1 MNSNQDSILEQE
13 RKRNFIYLLLAAAF
27 ITNAVLAEII
37 GAKIFSVE
45 KTFGIDPLNLDLF
58 GWLNLSLD
66 SSAGV
71 TIWPFVFIIT
81 DLMNEYFGKKGVR
94 KVTLIGVGCITYAF
108 FIIYLVSYL
117 SPADFWLEVNNEDAD
132 GNYLNI
138 NSAFTKI
145 FRQSMAIIFSS
156 LVAFMVGQL
165 LDAYIFAYLRNITG
179 RGKLWV
185 RATVSTLGSQLVDSF
200 LILFMAF
207 YLLGNWEL
215 SQVFAVGIVQ
225 YTYKVLVAI
234 ILLPLLHILHNM
246 IDKYLGWDAPVV
258 KAEE

>member
-1 MNSNQDSILEQE
+1 MSHITGDQLEQE

-58 GWLNLSLD
+58 GWLRLSLD
-66 SSAGV
+66 ASAGV

-94 KVTLIGVGCITYAF
+94 KVTWIGVGCITYAF

-117 SPADFWLEVNNEDAD
+117 APADFWLEVNSQDAD

-138 NSAFTKI
+138 DTAFTKI

-156 LVAFMVGQL
+156 LTAFIIGQF
-165 LDAYIFAYLRNITG
+165 LDAYIFAYLRKITG
-179 RGKLWV
+179 RGRLWV
-185 RATVSTLGSQLVDSF
+185 RATVSTLGSQFVDSF

-207 YLLGNWEL
+207 YLLGNWDI

-225 YTYKVLVAI
+225 YSYKIIVAI
-234 ILLPLLHILHNM
+234 VLLPLLHALHNI
-246 IDKYLGWDAPVV
+246 IDKYLGLDEAIVIQ
-258 KAEE
+258 E